1 MCFII
6 IHKVITITEMKMNYF
21 GKNYFS
27 VRSIICL
34 FRMKQ
39 LPGPLIHIHPH
50 PHPHLHFCSCAK
62 YFSPRQ
68 WQNFNLHVSLRVSS
82 NFTWR
87 LKFQI
92 FGLGN
97 FKSCDLIT
105 KISITIHVS
114 NVHTFKKGSA
124 ITQNPNVW
132 ESYHIR

>member
-50 PHPHLHFCSCAK
+50 PPPPFLFLRKAFLAPAVAKFQSTCIIESLH
-62 YFSPRQ
+62 
-68 WQNFNLHVSLRVSS
+68 
-82 NFTWR
+82 NFT
-87 LKFQI
+87 
-92 FGLGN
+92 
-97 FKSCDLIT
+97 
-105 KISITIHVS
+105 
-114 NVHTFKKGSA
+114 
-124 ITQNPNVW
+124 
-132 ESYHIR
+132 